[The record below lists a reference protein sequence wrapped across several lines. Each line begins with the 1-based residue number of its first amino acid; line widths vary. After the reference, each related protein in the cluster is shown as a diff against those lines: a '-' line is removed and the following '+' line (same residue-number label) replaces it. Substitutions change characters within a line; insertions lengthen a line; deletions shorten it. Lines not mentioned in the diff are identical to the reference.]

1 MGEGTRESGNLG
13 KQHDAK
19 TIEEEALWKMQG
31 ENSECITLS
40 RSEKLI
46 LLRNEEQKN
55 IHFKSQSKSL

>member
-19 TIEEEALWKMQG
+19 TIEEEALWKIQG
-31 ENSECITLS
+31 ENPECITLS